1 MSIFRQPYE
10 KHDHRGGL
18 DSGLVFYLLR
28 KYGKF
33 DEDWLEQFPG
43 GDVVREICART
54 EMHHHTIDFEG
65 GEDARS
71 LKFSDSR
78 FMGVLSHPPYWKA
91 IKYSED
97 PRDLSNCATYEEFIE
112 EFDKTLSEAQRVLT
126 PGGYL
131 IVITGDV
138 RKDRVLYPMHSDM
151 IQSMKKQTNMV
162 FRDIVIWELTAT
174 GTPFLGTNWMIM
186 GNYCMVWEKI
196 GHDARELFE

>member
-18 DSGLVFYLLR
+18 NSGLVFYLLR

-43 GDVVREICART
+43 GNVVKEICTRM

-71 LKFSDSR
+71 LMFSDSR
-78 FMGVLSHPPYWKA
+78 FGGVISHPPYWTA
-91 IKYSED
+91 IKYSD
-97 PRDLSNCATYEEFIE
+97 DSRDLSNCKTYEEFIT
-112 EFDKTLSEAQRVLT
+112 EFDKTLSEAERVLT

-138 RKDRVLYPMHSDM
+138 RRDRVLYPMHSDI
-151 IQSMKKQTNMV
+151 IQAMKEQLNMV
-162 FRDIVIWELTAT
+162 FRDMIIWELTAT
-174 GTPFLGTNWMIM
+174 GTPFLGTNWMLM
-186 GNYCMVWEKI
+186 GNYCLVWEKI